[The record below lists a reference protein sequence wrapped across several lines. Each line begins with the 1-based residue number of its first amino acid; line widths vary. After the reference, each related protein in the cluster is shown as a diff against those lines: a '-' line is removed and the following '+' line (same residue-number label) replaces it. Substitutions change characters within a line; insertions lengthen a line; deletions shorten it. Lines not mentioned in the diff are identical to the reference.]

1 MATGASVTSYSIT
14 HRSKQKI
21 YQIPIPFSKSIPYWL
36 RITST
41 TQLHGKSRKNNSFR
55 VCLVMEKKAED
66 VIQVGKENA
75 VKSAESI
82 QNQVAAS
89 CLSER
94 LARKRFER
102 YTYLVAAIMS
112 SLGVTSM
119 AAMSVY
125 YRFSLQIEG
134 GEFPLFEMLGT
145 FALSVGAAVGME
157 YWARWAHRALWHA
170 SLWNMHKSHHRPR
183 TGPFE
188 LNDVFAIINAAP
200 AIALLSYG
208 FSNKG
213 LIPGLC
219 FGAGLGITVFGMAY
233 MFVHDGLV
241 HRRFPVGPIANVP
254 YLRKVAAAHSLHHSD
269 RFGGVPYGLFL
280 GPKEL
285 EEVGGMEELEKE
297 IQRRL

>member
-1 MATGASVTSYSIT
+1 MATGASVTSYAIT

-41 TQLHGKSRKNNSFR
+41 NQLHGKSRKNNSFR

-89 CLSER
+89 RLSER

-125 YRFSLQIEG
+125 YRFSLQIEVQ
-134 GEFPLFEMLGT
+134 FSTSYFRVLF
-145 FALSVGAAVGME
+145 S
-157 YWARWAHRALWHA
+157 
-170 SLWNMHKSHHRPR
+170 SLRFLFLNMGWLRLIDRVENFHFSKCLEH
-183 TGPFE
+183 
-188 LNDVFAIINAAP
+188 
-200 AIALLSYG
+200 LLS
-208 FSNKG
+208 
-213 LIPGLC
+213 L
-219 FGAGLGITVFGMAY
+219 
-233 MFVHDGLV
+233 LV
-241 HRRFPVGPIANVP
+241 
-254 YLRKVAAAHSLHHSD
+254 LL
-269 RFGGVPYGLFL
+269 
-280 GPKEL
+280 
-285 EEVGGMEELEKE
+285 
-297 IQRRL
+297 